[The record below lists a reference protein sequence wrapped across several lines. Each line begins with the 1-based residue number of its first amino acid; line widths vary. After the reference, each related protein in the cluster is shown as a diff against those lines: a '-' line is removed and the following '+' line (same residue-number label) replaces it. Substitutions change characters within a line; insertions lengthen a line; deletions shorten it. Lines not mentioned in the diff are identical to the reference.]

1 MTWPTVAV
9 GTTNVDAGTDSPAA
23 ARTDIKDAIDKLNL
37 MMAHVTAFAAT
48 LLDDAN
54 AATART
60 TLGAAASG
68 ANTDIT
74 SLNAPALGGATAT
87 TQAGGDNTTKV
98 ATTAF
103 VTASNPASSATT
115 AGHVELATTAETQA
129 GSDTVRGVTPA
140 GLKGALLFSNGF
152 ESAEQTVAGNT
163 TLNIAHGLG
172 VVPKIFQ
179 VVLRCKTAELGFS
192 VGDEVAYNFHLVSGV
207 SVIEASADAT
217 NIIIN
222 YTGANTRVLNKT
234 TQVDSTITASSW
246 RFVAR
251 AWA

>member
-9 GTTNVDAGTDSPAA
+9 STTHMDSALDNPGN
-23 ARTDIKDAIDKLNL
+23 ARADIKDHADKFNQVISHVSTY
-37 MMAHVTAFAAT
+37 MATV
-48 LLDDAN
+48 LDDTT
-54 AATART
+54 AAAART

-74 SLNAPALGGATAT
+74 SLSGPALGAATAT
-87 TQAGGDNTTKV
+87 TQTAGDNTTKV

-103 VTASNPASSATT
+103 VQTAVPAASTT
-115 AGHVELATTAETQA
+115 AAGKVELATTAETETGTDA
-129 GSDTVRGVTPA
+129 DRAVTPA

-152 ESAEQTVAGNT
+152 ESDEQTVSGNT

-172 VVPKIFQ
+172 ALPKLFQ

-192 VGDEVAYNFHLVSGV
+192 VGDEVACNFRYVAGV
-207 SVIEASADAT
+207 SVIDASADAT

-222 YTGANTRVLNKT
+222 YAGANTRVLNKT
-234 TQVDSTITASSW
+234 TQVDSTITAANW